1 MDSFFHSLRAGHW
14 GTEKSA
20 DPLSKDEEIQL
31 WTLVG
36 VMGIDTPLA
45 LFRAF
50 FYNGK
55 KMCWRRGEEHRN
67 LKLCQLKRTG
77 KGYIYTKNASKNRA
91 GGLSQLRLENK
102 MVPVMAHPEAGR
114 YCHCEL
120 LDIYISKL
128 PSKIKEMDIFYARP
142 LNQWPDDEPAPWFA
156 PVPVGRN
163 EWSKVSSDTCREA
176 QIDGHK
182 ASQP

>member
-20 DPLSKDEEIQL
+20 DPFSKDEEIQL

-55 KMCWRRGEEHRN
+55 KMC
-67 LKLCQLKRTG
+67 
-77 KGYIYTKNASKNRA
+77 
-91 GGLSQLRLENK
+91 
-102 MVPVMAHPEAGR
+102 
-114 YCHCEL
+114 
-120 LDIYISKL
+120 
-128 PSKIKEMDIFYARP
+128 
-142 LNQWPDDEPAPWFA
+142 
-156 PVPVGRN
+156 
-163 EWSKVSSDTCREA
+163 
-176 QIDGHK
+176 
-182 ASQP
+182 